1 LRGAAC
7 HIFPIEINFRAA
19 RQDLEATNKGAD
31 IDVFILFPME
41 FIFKNADALRIL
53 IDLQG

>member
-1 LRGAAC
+1 MRGAAC